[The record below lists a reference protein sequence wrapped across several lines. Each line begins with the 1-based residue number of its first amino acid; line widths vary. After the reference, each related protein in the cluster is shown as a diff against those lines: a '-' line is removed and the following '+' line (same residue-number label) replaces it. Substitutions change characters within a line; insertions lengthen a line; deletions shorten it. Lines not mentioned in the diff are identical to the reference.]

1 MYRNI
6 EQRWDSNQWEGTS
19 RSSRNPI
26 TGYCSDCS
34 GEIHQSRNES
44 ALHGKNS
51 CSIMS
56 LLVNVIVAQAS
67 IIQNAMKE
75 IHFSV
80 SINKSAKQQVRIGF
94 ENSFRTYFVINY
106 LGIGSDTTTQE
117 HNAHS
122 PGCYDDTG
130 YLQTRAWVGRAS
142 VNIRQCIED
151 PSANHRDGGRGEE
164 RVDTLRP
171 DHRAG

>member
-1 MYRNI
+1 
-6 EQRWDSNQWEGTS
+6 
-19 RSSRNPI
+19 
-26 TGYCSDCS
+26 
-34 GEIHQSRNES
+34 
-44 ALHGKNS
+44 
-51 CSIMS
+51 MS

-106 LGIGSDTTTQE
+106 LGIGRDTTTQE

-130 YLQTRAWVGRAS
+130 YLQTRA
-142 VNIRQCIED
+142 
-151 PSANHRDGGRGEE
+151 
-164 RVDTLRP
+164 
-171 DHRAG
+171 